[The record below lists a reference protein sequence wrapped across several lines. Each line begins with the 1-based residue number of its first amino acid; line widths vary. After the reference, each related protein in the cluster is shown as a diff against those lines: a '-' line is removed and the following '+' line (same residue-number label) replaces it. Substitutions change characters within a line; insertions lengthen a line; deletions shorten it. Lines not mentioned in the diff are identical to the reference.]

1 MGKAGGFAG
10 TIGRRYNCT
19 DHLLFPQRR
28 LIFMETS
35 TSEITFEDF
44 QKVEMRVGTVL
55 SAEVN
60 AKANKPAYVL
70 TVDFGEFG
78 IKTSS
83 AQLTVHYQPQELIGR
98 QVVGVLNFP
107 PRRIAGIKS
116 EVLVLGA
123 PDEDGAVV
131 LLAVERSVPNGARIF

>member
-1 MGKAGGFAG
+1 
-10 TIGRRYNCT
+10 
-19 DHLLFPQRR
+19 
-28 LIFMETS
+28 METPA
-35 TSEITFEDF
+35 SEITFEDF
-44 QKVEMRVGTVL
+44 HKVEMRVGTVL

-83 AQLTVHYQPQELIGR
+83 AQLTVHYQPQELVGR

-107 PRRIAGIKS
+107 PRRIAGVKS

-123 PDEDGAVV
+123 PDENGAVV
-131 LLAVERSVPNGARIF
+131 LLAVERPVPNGARIF